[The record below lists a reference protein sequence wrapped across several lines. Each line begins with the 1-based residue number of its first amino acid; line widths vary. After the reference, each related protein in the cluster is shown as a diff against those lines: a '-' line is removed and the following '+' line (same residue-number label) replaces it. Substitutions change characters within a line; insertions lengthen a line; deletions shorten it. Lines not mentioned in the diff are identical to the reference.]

1 MIKINWWP
9 ASGFGYHIFATSV
22 SILIFHLEIIG
33 ELILLVLC
41 LILQPVSNKFI
52 YSDTVS

>member
-9 ASGFGYHIFATSV
+9 ASGFGYHIFATLVSV
-22 SILIFHLEIIG
+22 LIFHLEIIS

-41 LILQPVSNKFI
+41 LILQPVSDKQI
-52 YSDTVS
+52 SIQ